1 MGTGQILSFDL
12 DTRQAVSSLIGHKQA
27 VDWVAFAADGKHVF
41 SASTDGTARMWDL
54 STQKQLALFKVA
66 GKWARCG
73 ALFSDG
79 RRLLTGDHDGLLQ
92 IWDLATRKE
101 INRINVG
108 PWIIDSLILRSNDK
122 QVLVAGVDGLR
133 LIDLETGQKIRKFQA
148 EHEEV
153 YHASLSPD
161 GRLLTASFDGVV
173 RLWDFESGEVLRE
186 LGRHPGFAFSVAF
199 SPDGRTAAAGGGG
212 ERRDGKLQTGI
223 DHDIRLWDLGE
234 PPTIAK

>member
-1 MGTGQILSFDL
+1 MGPL
-12 DTRQAVSSLIGHKQA
+12 
-27 VDWVAFAADGKHVF
+27 
-41 SASTDGTARMWDL
+41 
-54 STQKQLALFKVA
+54 
-66 GKWARCG
+66 C

-173 RLWDFESGEVLRE
+173 RLWDFESGEVLRTGQAPRFRV
-186 LGRHPGFAFSVAF
+186 LGSLLARRPNRRGRRWRRTPRWQVANRYRPQYPPLG
-199 SPDGRTAAAGGGG
+199 SGRTTHHCKVKRSALL
-212 ERRDGKLQTGI
+212 K
-223 DHDIRLWDLGE
+223 
-234 PPTIAK
+234 